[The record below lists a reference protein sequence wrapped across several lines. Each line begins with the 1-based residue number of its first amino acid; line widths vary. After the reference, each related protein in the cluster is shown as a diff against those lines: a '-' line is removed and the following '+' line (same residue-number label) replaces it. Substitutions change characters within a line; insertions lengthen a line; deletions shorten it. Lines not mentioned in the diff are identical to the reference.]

1 MMKNLLY
8 ILYERIS
15 NFLFEE
21 KFRHFKREPGVLK
34 ELYCYAIQFELY
46 YYKTISKLFNLEM
59 VLL

>member
-46 YYKTISKLFNLEM
+46 YIKPFLNYLI
-59 VLL
+59 